1 VEQVVPA
8 AGAEHLHHPLTLLVA
23 VDRHVDDVP
32 PGLQG
37 VAMDLE
43 GVGLVA
49 ILLSPPQE
57 LPA

>member
-1 VEQVVPA
+1 VVPA
-8 AGAEHLHHPLTLLVA
+8 SGAEKVSYPLTLLVA
-23 VDRHVDDVP
+23 ADRHVDDVP